1 MLRRSPV
8 KLHAYQPKKARI
20 EIIPMIDTI
29 FFLLVFFMMAS
40 LAMTTAKGMPVNL
53 PKASSAT
60 ERPVV
65 KVVLT
70 LTESGRYYIDKEPV
84 RFDELCDLLKE
95 RLKDNPS
102 AVVVINCDKTQ
113 PWERGIQLADE
124 AKRAGARYLTIA
136 TEPKPVT

>member
-1 MLRRSPV
+1 MKLR
-8 KLHAYQPKKARI
+8 AYQPKKARI

-29 FFLLVFFMMAS
+29 FFLLVFFMIAS

-53 PKASSAT
+53 PKASAAT

-70 LTESGRYYIDKEPV
+70 LTNTGNYYIDKTSVSFEQI
-84 RFDELCDLLKE
+84 RTRLANT
-95 RLKDNPS
+95 LKDNPS

-113 PWERGIQLADE
+113 PWEKGIQLADE

-136 TEPKPVT
+136 TEPKAP